1 MEDTMQLANIIGHA
15 EQKKELLA
23 IIDWFNRS
31 EELKGKGV
39 SIPKGV
45 VLFGKP
51 GNGKSLLIKELIQL
65 VNVPVFIYRVEEE
78 NIILGI
84 EKMFESAR
92 KVGKAIVVIDE
103 LDLLIDKEKRV
114 IRTLQESLDGVES
127 SDNILVLTAT
137 NSIGDIPDALMRNGR
152 LEKLIRIP
160 NPNASEALELLKH
173 HLKQFNI
180 SLPSDCD
187 EEELGLSLKDISC
200 AAIKAVVNDLVL
212 RNGFENITQEM
223 IDTSIYNITDRVKDA
238 PTQDNIAVAY
248 HEAAHAVMAAR
259 YPKYFYLKKLT
270 IRGAS
275 GIFTAKEVEEDY
287 WPYAKAIA
295 DIKIALSGHIGEKLL
310 IGEGSRGCEVDLEG
324 ARTTAY
330 NLFCRVGYS
339 SAWETLP
346 RVGNQTRRETEIKRR
361 KVEKKIERLLR
372 QCEKEATKYLKKHKQ
387 EVKRLGELL
396 FMKKRLKSSQ
406 IIEILAQNVK
416 IK

>member
-1 MEDTMQLANIIGHA
+1 MENTMQLANIIGHA

-31 EELKGKGV
+31 EELKAKGV

-137 NSIGDIPDALMRNGR
+137 NNISDIPDALMRNGR

-160 NPNASEALELLKH
+160 NPSALEALELLKH

-187 EEELGLSLKDISC
+187 EEELGL
-200 AAIKAVVNDLVL
+200 
-212 RNGFENITQEM
+212 
-223 IDTSIYNITDRVKDA
+223 
-238 PTQDNIAVAY
+238 
-248 HEAAHAVMAAR
+248 
-259 YPKYFYLKKLT
+259 
-270 IRGAS
+270 
-275 GIFTAKEVEEDY
+275 
-287 WPYAKAIA
+287 
-295 DIKIALSGHIGEKLL
+295 
-310 IGEGSRGCEVDLEG
+310 
-324 ARTTAY
+324 
-330 NLFCRVGYS
+330 
-339 SAWETLP
+339 
-346 RVGNQTRRETEIKRR
+346 
-361 KVEKKIERLLR
+361 
-372 QCEKEATKYLKKHKQ
+372 
-387 EVKRLGELL
+387 
-396 FMKKRLKSSQ
+396 
-406 IIEILAQNVK
+406 
-416 IK
+416 